1 MNKKLLGIIT
11 TFFLS
16 FGLFSMDQQE
26 YRSSRKLGRAPQ
38 AQPVQQA
45 AQTQEQGAI
54 VYTPGQGQLSREL
67 NEAFRQRKQYGRIL
81 QQAAPSQAQPQQS
94 NVKYAPSQPY
104 AAPQQSQQELLRQQQ
119 EYAAQQAAPS
129 QGQQQADQTQE
140 QEVIIYYTPEQVLAR
155 ELDEAQRRHQEGL
168 KKQRERLIKLR
179 GENFFHN

>member
-26 YRSSRKLGRAPQ
+26 YRPARSLGRAPQ

-67 NEAFRQRKQYGRIL
+67 NEAFEQRYGHLYGRKSRISTPYVV
-81 QQAAPSQAQPQQS
+81 QQAAPSQAQPQQGD
-94 NVKYAPSQPY
+94 VEYAPSQPY
-104 AAPQQSQQELLRQQQ
+104 AAPQAQPE
-119 EYAAQQAAPS
+119 QQAA
-129 QGQQQADQTQE
+129 QTQE
-140 QEVIIYYTPEQVLAR
+140 QEVIIYYTPEQTLAR
-155 ELDEAQRRHQEGL
+155 ELDEAQLRQYKRLKKQHEQL
-168 KKQRERLIKLR
+168 KKQR
-179 GENFFHN
+179 GDNFFHN